1 MSAIGDEA
9 VQLLGIMIVR
19 TLLSSVLV
27 LLSTHAAWAAEKPN
41 VLFLFADDM
50 THTAIRAMGK
60 NPEIQT
66 PNLDRLA
73 SQGTA
78 FTHAYNMGG
87 FHGAVC
93 VASRTM
99 LVTGR
104 SVWRAKE
111 LDDRMKAK
119 EDIGTIWPQW
129 MHAAGYETYL
139 TGKWHIKTDPAKRF
153 DHVAHVRGGMPD
165 TVPEAYNRPLDGKPD
180 PWSPSDPK
188 FGGFWEG
195 GKHWSEV
202 VADDAIGFIDDAKGR
217 KKPFFAYVAF
227 NAPHDPRQ
235 APKSFVDRYPLAS
248 LAIPESFLPEYPWK
262 DAIGVDVKQRD
273 GSLGPYPRTEH
284 AIRVHL
290 QEYFAIIT
298 HLDEQIGRI
307 LDHLDRAGM
316 AETTTVFFTA
326 DHGLAVGEHGLMG
339 KQNLFDHSVRVPFL
353 ARGPG
358 FKAGQRL
365 STPIFLQDAMATS
378 LELAGAKIPGDVE
391 FKSLLPV
398 ANGSVTDLHG
408 PIYNAYRMLQRS
420 LTMDGFKLLIY
431 PEVPKVLLFDLK
443 ADPKEMHD
451 LSGEK
456 AQQGRIAAMFRE
468 LQSQQTRAADPL
480 VLQASAYGLP

>member
-1 MSAIGDEA
+1 
-9 VQLLGIMIVR
+9 VRQLALII
-19 TLLSSVLV
+19 V
-27 LLSTHAAWAAEKPN
+27 LLLICGPASAADQPN
-41 VLFLFADDM
+41 ILFLYADDM
-50 THTAIRAMGK
+50 TFTAIRELGNK
-60 NPEIQT
+60 EIQT

-73 SQGTA
+73 KSGTV

-99 LVTGR
+99 LVTGQTL
-104 SVWRAKE
+104 WRAKAA
-111 LDDRMKAK
+111 DDRMKK
-119 EDIGTIWPQW
+119 NQDVGTLWPQW
-129 MHAAGYETYL
+129 MDAAGYETYL
-139 TGKWHIKTDPAKRF
+139 TGKWHIKTDPAARF
-153 DHVAHVRGGMPD
+153 DHVAHVRGGMPE

-235 APKSFVDRYPLAS
+235 SPKSFIDRYPLNE
-248 LAIPESFLPEYPWK
+248 LAMPKSFLPEYPWK

-284 AIRVHL
+284 AIRVHR
-290 QEYFAIIT
+290 QEYYAIIT

-307 LDHLDRAGM
+307 LDHLERAGQ
-316 AETTTVFFTA
+316 AESTYVFFTA

-353 ARGPG
+353 ARGPR

-365 STPIFLQDAMATS
+365 STPILLQDVMPTS
-378 LELAGAKIPGDVE
+378 LELAGAPIPKTVE

-398 ANGSVTDLHG
+398 ADGTVTDLHG
-408 PIYNAYRMLQRS
+408 PIYLAYRTLQRAIVKDGYK
-420 LTMDGFKLLIY
+420 LTLY
-431 PEVPKVLLFDLK
+431 PEVPKRLLFNLNT
-443 ADPKEMHD
+443 DPLEMHD
-451 LSGEK
+451 LSEDS
-456 AQQGRIAAMFRE
+456 
-468 LQSQQTRAADPL
+468 SQQARQKELFEELERHMKEAADPL
-480 VLQASAYGLP
+480 ELQADKFF